1 MSTLFL
7 RTLREDPADA
17 DVDSAKLLQR
27 AGYIR
32 KAAPGIWTWL
42 PLGLSVLNKIEEIIR
57 EEINGIGAQE
67 VHFPALLP
75 REPYEATHR
84 WEEYGDNIFRL
95 KDRHESD
102 YLLAPTHEEMFTL
115 LVKDMYSSYKDLPV
129 TLYQIQTKY
138 RDEFR
143 PRAGLIRGREFI
155 MKDAYSFTV
164 DEEGMRQAYMD
175 ERGAYERIFQ
185 RLDLKYVPVF
195 AMSGPMGGSASEEF
209 LAPMPIGEDTFALA
223 PSGKAWNVEALHT
236 PEVEP
241 VDASATPAATKRATP
256 NARTIDE
263 MVAFANA
270 EYPRED
276 GRDWAATDILKNVMV
291 AVKHAE
297 DDEHD
302 EPWRELVIVGIPGDR
317 TIDMKR
323 LEAQFAPAEIEE
335 ATEEDFKAHPELV
348 QGYIGPMAFGP
359 QNDGDDALRY
369 LIDAHVARGSAWFT
383 GADEV
388 DVDYYDLVYGRD
400 FEADGV
406 VEAVEVRDGDM
417 SPDGS
422 GPLSFERGVEIG
434 QVFQLGLKY
443 SEALG
448 LKVLDQ
454 NGKTVPVWMG
464 CYGIGVSRV
473 LACIAETHHD
483 DRGLAWPANIA
494 PAQVHIV
501 ATGKDAQAFEAAE
514 TLVAELEGR
523 GIEVIFDDRKKVS
536 PGVKF
541 KDAELIGVPII
552 AVAGRDTVNNGTIEV
567 RDRNGE
573 NNQAVPAESA
583 AQVIADRLEAMLKY
597 PGLGLGCRPTLGG
610 GGLDGGDSIHTPPLS
625 WGVRPQGLV

>member
-1 MSTLFL
+1 MFL

-42 PLGLSVLNKIEEIIR
+42 PLGLKVLNKIEDIIR

-95 KDRHESD
+95 KDRHQAD

-155 MKDAYSFTV
+155 MKDAYSFTI
-164 DEEGMRQAYMD
+164 DEEGMRKAYYD

-236 PEVEP
+236 PELPEIDCSDV
-241 VDASATPAATKRATP
+241 PAAEKRATP
-256 NARTIDE
+256 DAKTIDQMIE
-263 MVAFANA
+263 RGNA
-270 EYPRED
+270 DNPRTD
-276 GRDWAATDILKNVMV
+276 GREWQAADILKNVV
-291 AVKHAE
+291 IAVKHAE
-297 DDEHD
+297 DEDHD
-302 EPWRELVIVGIPGDR
+302 EPWREVIVVGVPGDR
-317 TIDMKR
+317 TVDMKR

-335 ATEEDFKAHPELV
+335 ATEADLKNHPELV
-348 QGYIGPMAFGP
+348 PGYIGPMVLGP
-359 QNDGDDALRY
+359 QAEAAGVENPVRY
-369 LIDAHVARGSAWFT
+369 FVDAHVVKGSAWFT
-383 GADEV
+383 GADEHE
-388 DVDYYDLVYGRD
+388 VDYYNLVYGRD
-400 FEADGV
+400 FKADGT
-406 VEAVEVRDGDM
+406 VEAVEVRHGDM

-443 SEALG
+443 SKALD

-483 DRGLAWPANIA
+483 ERGLAWPTVIA
-494 PAQVHIV
+494 PAQVHVV
-501 ATGKDAQAFEAAE
+501 ATGKNAEAFEAAE
-514 TLVAELEGR
+514 KLVAELEDR
-523 GIEVIFDDRKKVS
+523 GLEVIYDDRKKVS

-541 KDAELIGVPII
+541 KDAELIGVPVI

-573 NNQAVPAESA
+573 NTVAVPAAEA
-583 AQVIADRLEAMLKY
+583 ADTIADRVKAL
-597 PGLGLGCRPTLGG
+597 LG
-610 GGLDGGDSIHTPPLS
+610 
-625 WGVRPQGLV
+625 

>member
-1 MSTLFL
+1 MTTALRMSTLFL

-236 PEVEP
+236 PEVEEI
-241 VDASATPAATKRATP
+241 DASATPAATKRATP

-276 GRDWAATDILKNVMV
+276 GRDWAAADILKNVVV

-302 EPWRELVIVGIPGDR
+302 EPWRELVVVGIPGDR

-323 LEAQFAPAEIEE
+323 LEAQFAPAELEE
-335 ATEEDFKAHPELV
+335 ATEEDLKAHPELV

-369 LIDAHVARGSAWFT
+369 FIDAHVARGSAWFT

-583 AQVIADRLEAMLKY
+583 AQVIADRLEAMLK
-597 PGLGLGCRPTLGG
+597 
-610 GGLDGGDSIHTPPLS
+610 
-625 WGVRPQGLV
+625 

>member
-84 WEEYGDNIFRL
+84 WEEYGDNNFRL

-195 AMSGPMGGSASEEF
+195 PMSGPMGGSASEEF

-236 PEVEP
+236 PEVEEI
-241 VDASATPAATKRATP
+241 DASATPAATKRATP

-276 GRDWAATDILKNVMV
+276 GRDWAAADILKNVVV

-302 EPWRELVIVGIPGDR
+302 EPWRELVVVGIPGDR

-359 QNDGDDALRY
+359 QNGGDDALRY

-501 ATGKDAQAFEAAE
+501 ATGKDEQAFEAAE

-583 AQVIADRLEAMLKY
+583 AQVIVDRLEAMLK
-597 PGLGLGCRPTLGG
+597 
-610 GGLDGGDSIHTPPLS
+610 
-625 WGVRPQGLV
+625 

>member
-195 AMSGPMGGSASEEF
+195 AMSGPMGGSASGQGVECGG
-209 LAPMPIGEDTFALA
+209 AAHA
-223 PSGKAWNVEALHT
+223 RSGGDRCVRDARRDEA
-236 PEVEP
+236 
-241 VDASATPAATKRATP
+241 R
-256 NARTIDE
+256 
-263 MVAFANA
+263 
-270 EYPRED
+270 
-276 GRDWAATDILKNVMV
+276 
-291 AVKHAE
+291 HAE
-297 DDEHD
+297 RAHD
-302 EPWRELVIVGIPGDR
+302 RRDGGVRERRIP
-317 TIDMKR
+317 
-323 LEAQFAPAEIEE
+323 
-335 ATEEDFKAHPELV
+335 
-348 QGYIGPMAFGP
+348 
-359 QNDGDDALRY
+359 
-369 LIDAHVARGSAWFT
+369 ARG
-383 GADEV
+383 
-388 DVDYYDLVYGRD
+388 
-400 FEADGV
+400 
-406 VEAVEVRDGDM
+406 
-417 SPDGS
+417 
-422 GPLSFERGVEIG
+422 
-434 QVFQLGLKY
+434 
-443 SEALG
+443 
-448 LKVLDQ
+448 
-454 NGKTVPVWMG
+454 
-464 CYGIGVSRV
+464 
-473 LACIAETHHD
+473 
-483 DRGLAWPANIA
+483 
-494 PAQVHIV
+494 
-501 ATGKDAQAFEAAE
+501 
-514 TLVAELEGR
+514 
-523 GIEVIFDDRKKVS
+523 
-536 PGVKF
+536 
-541 KDAELIGVPII
+541 
-552 AVAGRDTVNNGTIEV
+552 
-567 RDRNGE
+567 
-573 NNQAVPAESA
+573 
-583 AQVIADRLEAMLKY
+583 
-597 PGLGLGCRPTLGG
+597 RP
-610 GGLDGGDSIHTPPLS
+610 
-625 WGVRPQGLV
+625 

>member
-1 MSTLFL
+1 M
-7 RTLREDPADA
+7 
-17 DVDSAKLLQR
+17 
-27 AGYIR
+27 
-32 KAAPGIWTWL
+32 
-42 PLGLSVLNKIEEIIR
+42 
-57 EEINGIGAQE
+57 
-67 VHFPALLP
+67 
-75 REPYEATHR
+75 
-84 WEEYGDNIFRL
+84 
-95 KDRHESD
+95 
-102 YLLAPTHEEMFTL
+102 
-115 LVKDMYSSYKDLPV
+115 
-129 TLYQIQTKY
+129 
-138 RDEFR
+138 
-143 PRAGLIRGREFI
+143 
-155 MKDAYSFTV
+155 
-164 DEEGMRQAYMD
+164 
-175 ERGAYERIFQ
+175 
-185 RLDLKYVPVF
+185 
-195 AMSGPMGGSASEEF
+195 
-209 LAPMPIGEDTFALA
+209 
-223 PSGKAWNVEALHT
+223 
-236 PEVEP
+236 
-241 VDASATPAATKRATP
+241 
-256 NARTIDE
+256 
-263 MVAFANA
+263 
-270 EYPRED
+270 
-276 GRDWAATDILKNVMV
+276 
-291 AVKHAE
+291 
-297 DDEHD
+297 
-302 EPWRELVIVGIPGDR
+302 
-317 TIDMKR
+317 
-323 LEAQFAPAEIEE
+323 
-335 ATEEDFKAHPELV
+335 

-501 ATGKDAQAFEAAE
+501 ATGKDEQAFEAAE

-573 NNQAVPAESA
+573 NNQAVPVESA
-583 AQVIADRLEAMLKY
+583 AQVIADRLEAMLK
-597 PGLGLGCRPTLGG
+597 
-610 GGLDGGDSIHTPPLS
+610 
-625 WGVRPQGLV
+625 

>member
-236 PEVEP
+236 PEVEEI
-241 VDASATPAATKRATP
+241 DASATPPATKRATP

-276 GRDWAATDILKNVMV
+276 GRDWAAADILKNVVV

-302 EPWRELVIVGIPGDR
+302 EPWRELVVVGIPGDR

-323 LEAQFAPAEIEE
+323 LEAQFAPAELEE
-335 ATEEDFKAHPELV
+335 ATEEDLKAHPELV

-359 QNDGDDALRY
+359 PNDGDNALRY
-369 LIDAHVARGSAWFT
+369 FIDAHVARGSAWFT

-583 AQVIADRLEAMLKY
+583 AQVIADRLEAMLK
-597 PGLGLGCRPTLGG
+597 
-610 GGLDGGDSIHTPPLS
+610 
-625 WGVRPQGLV
+625 